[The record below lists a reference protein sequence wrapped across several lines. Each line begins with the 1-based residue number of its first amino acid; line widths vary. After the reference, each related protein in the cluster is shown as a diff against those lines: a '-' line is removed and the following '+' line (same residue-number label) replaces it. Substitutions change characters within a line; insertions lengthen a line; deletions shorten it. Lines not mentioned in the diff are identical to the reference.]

1 MAISVFVCFANLKF
15 YYFCESESHLCSL
28 LKSVAPLNL
37 PYILYCILFSL
48 SDKIASCYKKRHRNR
63 QYNHIIRNTNI
74 PAIRNYNALFI
85 DGWICN
91 KIDKIIHSVSNHSRD
106 YRAGPQIYSGEN
118 KTATGCPES
127 QFLKAHLIVYL
138 IQISFTFLLHLL
150 KSEVQLFFPKEQIC
164 QNNRNNTDFCNVPKE
179 CKYCCSTS

>member
-28 LKSVAPLNL
+28 LKSVAPLDL

-85 DGWICN
+85 DG
-91 KIDKIIHSVSNHSRD
+91 
-106 YRAGPQIYSGEN
+106 
-118 KTATGCPES
+118 
-127 QFLKAHLIVYL
+127 LKASPLYIAFMIMHPI
-138 IQISFTFLLHLL
+138 IRIAIAEDTISISFTG
-150 KSEVQLFFPKEQIC
+150 
-164 QNNRNNTDFCNVPKE
+164 T
-179 CKYCCSTS
+179 